1 MSDYS
6 KLAFEISSLLDID
19 TIYLSNV
26 IFLFFIF
33 SFFSLQAN
41 NRNREREKLDKV
53 WLQDDT
59 NVLLEG

>member
-1 MSDYS
+1 MSDYN

-26 IFLFFIF
+26 IFLFFL
-33 SFFSLQAN
+33 FFLYKRIIV
-41 NRNREREKLDKV
+41 RNREREKLDKV

>member
-26 IFLFFIF
+26 IFLFFL
-33 SFFSLQAN
+33 FFLYKRIIV
-41 NRNREREKLDKV
+41 RNREREKLDKV